1 MKVEEPI
8 GEYYSQS
15 YIKNIRRKIIKSIRE
30 EENVDVLK
38 QYMQLQK
45 EEEGQINLSRKKRRE
60 LFDSQSLIGSIDSE
74 IPWEE
79 MRDSLFRYQ
88 YINGIHNQPFTFR

>member
-1 MKVEEPI
+1 MKAKEPI

-30 EENVDVLK
+30 EEDIDVLK
-38 QYMQLQK
+38 QYMQFQK
-45 EEEGQINLSRKKRRE
+45 EKERQTNISRKKRRE
-60 LFDSQSLIGSIDSE
+60 LFDSQSLIGSIE

-79 MRDSLFRYQ
+79 MKN
-88 YINGIHNQPFTFR
+88 YILSEKYNLE

>member
-45 EEEGQINLSRKKRRE
+45 ETEGQMNISRKKRRE
-60 LFDSQSLIGSIDSE
+60 LFNSQSLIGSIDSE

-79 MRDSLFRYQ
+79 MRDNILKEKYDLE
-88 YINGIHNQPFTFR
+88 

>member
-45 EEEGQINLSRKKRRE
+45 EKGDRLIFPERKGE
-60 LFDSQSLIGSIDSE
+60 NCSIAN
-74 IPWEE
+74 P
-79 MRDSLFRYQ
+79 
-88 YINGIHNQPFTFR
+88 

>member
-45 EEEGQINLSRKKRRE
+45 ETEGQMNISRKKRRE
-60 LFDSQSLIGSIDSE
+60 LFNSQSLIESIDSE

-79 MRDSLFRYQ
+79 MRDNIF
-88 YINGIHNQPFTFR
+88 

>member
-45 EEEGQINLSRKKRRE
+45 ETEGQMNISRKKRRE
-60 LFDSQSLIGSIDSE
+60 LFNSQSLIGSIDSE

-79 MRDSLFRYQ
+79 MRDNISKEKYDLE
-88 YINGIHNQPFTFR
+88 

>member
-38 QYMQLQK
+38 QYMQFQK
-45 EEEGQINLSRKKRRE
+45 EKEGQINLSRKKRRE

-74 IPWEE
+74 MPWEE
-79 MRDSLFRYQ
+79 MRDNILKEKY
-88 YINGIHNQPFTFR
+88 NLE